1 MRVVLSTSWSRG
13 DVKRLVGLTVRWA
26 LGAVMRVCTPP
37 DFAEATGRLVL
48 MT

>member
-26 LGAVMRVCTPP
+26 LGAVMRCVPP

>member
-13 DVKRLVGLTVRWA
+13 AVQPLVGLAVRWA
-26 LGAVMRVCTPP
+26 LGAVVRVCTPP
-37 DFAEATGRLVL
+37 DFAEATGRSVL